1 MIIDNKF
8 LYSWQVRRNVMDVSY
23 HIAQYTNIICELRE
37 EVKRL
42 RVRLDAANKR
52 PPPDRHL
59 LHDTVNPEVDRLKEQ
74 LLDVFKEQMELRR
87 QLVIIHRDSLDIAVD
102 LTSSSM
108 AIKK

>member
-1 MIIDNKF
+1 MIIDNNLVF
-8 LYSWQVRRNVMDVSY
+8 WQVRRNVMDVSY